1 MRLDELTDDQLDRQL
16 RELLPPAPRSRS
28 WERTQREA
36 LLYYITTGQAETPNY
51 RVSHD
56 EEPVGEV
63 LALDPVRTAPLQRR
77 RRLWP
82 TSAAAAAIV
91 LVGGLVVAQQRSIE
105 TPAPAQVSDASP
117 AVSLPDVADTV
128 LALPAGAVEPDRFGV
143 VGDPWP
149 GADTATA
156 EWGTLLSSDTA
167 TAEAPIARPVDDSL
181 RDAVVLTVR
190 PADRFDGAAGQP
202 EQRTVAGLDVVVFI
216 EPGTPPIT
224 TVVLPGTP
232 VLTVSGQNP
241 IAFLEAVGGFPIE
254 GARVDDD
261 GNATFAIAALPD
273 GYETIVE
280 PTRRATSTVDAWTRA
295 SDGDGGDGIAVRVGV
310 NDPRLAWAQVGDL
323 QQIVLDGDI
332 GWLVEQNGI
341 ASVHWQ
347 DSETTWASI
356 VGASSSDDAITFAQS
371 IELVDQDTWTERYD
385 VRRPDT
391 GALTPGEPAPPVST
405 IAGS

>member
-1 MRLDELTDDQLDRQL
+1 MPLDELTDDQLDRQL

-36 LLYYITTGQAETPNY
+36 LLHYITTGQTKTP
-51 RVSHD
+51 H
-56 EEPVGEV
+56 EPVLHNGESIGEV
-63 LALDPVRTAPLQRR
+63 FALDPVRTASSQRR
-77 RRLWP
+77 RWLLP
-82 TSAAAAAIV
+82 TSAAAAVA
-91 LVGGLVVAQQRSIE
+91 LVGGLIVVQQRSTE
-105 TPAPAQVSDASP
+105 TPAPAQAPDASLEVP
-117 AVSLPDVADTV
+117 LPNVADTV
-128 LALPAGAVEPDRFGV
+128 PALPAGAVEPDRFGV

-149 GADTATA
+149 DADTATA
-156 EWGTLLSSDTA
+156 EWGTLLGSDAA
-167 TAEAPIARPVDDSL
+167 TAEALIARPVDTSL

-190 PADRFDGAAGQP
+190 PSDQFDGAAGQP
-202 EQRTVAGLDVVVFI
+202 EQRTVAGLDVVVYI

-232 VLTVSGQNP
+232 ALMVSGQNP
-241 IAFLEAVGGFPIE
+241 IAFLEAAGGFPID

-261 GNATFAIAALPD
+261 GDATFAIGAMPD

-280 PTRRATSTVDAWTRA
+280 PTRRATNTVDAWTRA

-310 NDPRLAWAQVGDL
+310 NDPRLAWAQVGEL
-323 QQIVLDGDI
+323 EQIVLDGDV

-347 DSETTWASI
+347 ASETTWASI
-356 VGASSSDDAITFAQS
+356 VGASSRDDAITFAES
-371 IELVDQDTWTERYD
+371 VDLVDQETWTERYD

-391 GALTPGEPAPPVST
+391 ATLTPVEPAAPAST
-405 IAGS
+405 IAGY